1 MSKTLD
7 STQNSTQKN
16 NIPFNHL
23 LEKNSPL
30 SEISSSLSEKIIKL
44 FAKNLSTVNKE
55 SQTIHVIYTE
65 HSAIIKKQISIF
77 FKQDFKNFETFIKKL
92 DEFFHKDIITEYKK
106 ILEENTTIYKFTTEE
121 IENHIELIKKQYW
134 VNIEM
139 LKKVNNFEKID
150 FKKIKVPNKE
160 EEKGGEENIKKAL
173 NKIAESKEY
182 ILPKQIITELFEKI
196 SMKLIEDFKI
206 IFNTDLENLKRKID
220 INKMY
225 SFNSSEEYKNDHNI
239 FIYMYIINTVFEKNL
254 EDINDFLKTI
264 VKITEIGLYIEEI
277 NLISYFSMK
286 KYFNIK

>member
-1 MSKTLD
+1 MIKTLD

-16 NIPFNHL
+16 NIPFNHQ

-55 SQTIHVIYTE
+55 SQTIHVIYIN
-65 HSAIIKKQISIF
+65 HSARIKNQISIF
-77 FKQDFKNFETFIKKL
+77 FKQDFENFENFIKKL
-92 DEFFHKDIITEYKK
+92 DEFFHEDIITEYKK
-106 ILEENTTIYKFTTEE
+106 ILEGNTTIYKFTTEE

-139 LKKVNNFEKID
+139 LKKVNNLEKID
-150 FKKIKVPNKE
+150 LKKIKVSNKE
-160 EEKGGEENIKKAL
+160 EEKGEEEIEIAL
-173 NKIAESKEY
+173 KNIAESKEY

-264 VKITEIGLYIEEI
+264 VDIAKIGLSIEEI